1 MIRFQVKGPFP
12 VPLYKGQLAADV
24 LREQFWP
31 KMASFADEKGCYLFV
46 EPPPRRPGSLWPIY
60 VGKAERNFRQEIF
73 APEKLNKLNRYLLD
87 RRAKEI
93 RIFFVTTPSRSIQK
107 NSVAIR
113 ELERW
118 LIRLAVSVNLN
129 LINKHGT
136 KPEEWGVQGIIRSG
150 TGRPSAPAS
159 ALRGVLG
166 LDGRGAIAPGN
177 QGSIGPAVTG
187 SEPDRATDG

>member
-12 VPLYKGQLAADV
+12 VPLYKRQLAADV

-31 KMASFADEKGCYLFV
+31 KMASFADEKGCYVFV
-46 EPPPRRPGSLWPIY
+46 EPPPRRPDSLWPIY

-87 RRAKEI
+87 RRATKVLV
-93 RIFFVTTPSRSIQK
+93 FFVTTPSRSVQK

-118 LIRLAVSVNLN
+118 LIRLAVSVNPEV
-129 LINKHGT
+129 INKHGT
-136 KPEEWGVQGIIRSG
+136 KPENWGVQGIIRSG

-159 ALRGVLG
+159 ALRGILG
-166 LDGRGAIAPGN
+166 LDDRGTIAPKKP
-177 QGSIGPAVTG
+177 GSMKSG
-187 SEPDRATDG
+187 ATDD